1 MSDNIS
7 GFMSKLIEEYLENG
21 TNNENA
27 NENFSN
33 SGMQSYIAGKI
44 LAEDYINASP
54 LRDLHEKRLVHI
66 HDARGGRFLPYCCGL
81 SLSKLLTLGLANPAG
96 SSSKPAKHFDTAM
109 SHLGNMMGIS
119 QQEFSGAQ
127 AFSDVDVYLSPFI
140 RYDGLKYEDV
150 KQAWQQVIYDLNF
163 PRREG
168 YQTIF
173 GNLSFDL
180 TCPDHL
186 KDDYVI
192 RGGELQPETYS
203 EFQPEMDMCNMA
215 FLDVM
220 MEGDRY
226 GKPFSFPIPTYY
238 VTPTTDW
245 DSPVVNRIFK
255 LAAKFG
261 LPYFSNS
268 IGTGRK
274 PGAIRSQC
282 CRLSL
287 DMEEIQQLF
296 DTSGR
301 GIWDLGDS
309 TGSIAV
315 TTINMGQ
322 VGYHCSNLSDSK
334 LGTIFDDYDAAK
346 ENAVIEM
353 LDNLILPPIKEH
365 HIWKRDCVE
374 WGLAN
379 GLFPFTKN
387 YLPNFSTYFS
397 TVCTVGMNECC
408 LNLFGKPIHLC
419 QDFVVNALTHL
430 RTRLREFC
438 IETGFLWNMEEAP
451 AEGISHSLAMWDKE
465 HHPRCIVQGKGDGV
479 YYTNSSHCAVDEDIS
494 IVDEI
499 RCQEMF
505 KPIYNGGVLQHLF
518 IKEGAPDPM
527 GVKDLVR
534 NLCTNTKIPYI
545 AFTKSYAICNG
556 CGMTDDLSGTCPKCG
571 DITDVFS
578 RVTGYYRSTC
588 KYSDGKKAEFE
599 ARTQHAL
606 KEFL

>member
-1 MSDNIS
+1 MN
-7 GFMSKLIEEYLENG
+7 KLIEEYLENG
-21 TNNENA
+21 TGNENA

-33 SGMQSYIAGKI
+33 SGLQSYIAGKI
-44 LAEDYINASP
+44 LAEDYIEASP
-54 LRDLHEKRLVHI
+54 LKDLHKRRLVHV

-81 SLSKLLTLGLANPAG
+81 SLSKLLTLGLANPTG

-109 SHLGNMMGIS
+109 SHLGNMLGIS

-140 RYDGLKYEDV
+140 RYDGLKYGEV

-168 YQTIF
+168 YQTVF
-173 GNLSFDL
+173 CNLSFDL
-180 TCPDHL
+180 ECPDHL
-186 KDDYVI
+186 KDDHVI
-192 RGGELQPETYS
+192 RGGELQSDTYS
-203 EFQPEMDMCNMA
+203 EFQPEMDICNLA

-220 MEGDRY
+220 LEGDRHN
-226 GKPFSFPIPTYY
+226 KPFSFPIPTYY
-238 VTPTTDW
+238 ASPTTDW
-245 DSPVVNRIFK
+245 DSPVVNRIFD

-322 VGYHCSNLSDSK
+322 VGWQLAESED
-334 LGTIFDDYDAAK
+334 K
-346 ENAVIEM
+346 EESVIRM
-353 LDNLILPPIKEH
+353 LDTLILPPIKEH
-365 HIWKRDCVE
+365 HIWKRDNVE

-387 YLPNFSTYFS
+387 YLANFSTYFS
-397 TVCTVGMNECC
+397 TVCVLGMNECC
-408 LNLFGKPIHLC
+408 LNMFGKPIHLC
-419 QDFVVNALTHL
+419 QEFVVNILNHL
-430 RTRLREFC
+430 RARLREFC

-451 AEGISHSLAMWDKE
+451 AEGISYSLAVWDKA
-465 HHPRCIVQGKGDGV
+465 HYPGCIVQGTGDGV

-494 IVDEI
+494 ISEEI
-499 RCQEMF
+499 HCQEKF

-518 IKEGAPDPM
+518 IGEGSPAPS
-527 GVKDLVR
+527 GVKDLIR
-534 NLCTNTKIPYI
+534 NICTNTKIPYI

-556 CGMTDDLSGTCPKCG
+556 CGMTDDLSGICPKCDG
-571 DITDVFS
+571 VTDVFS
-578 RVTGYYRSTC
+578 RVTGYYRSTS
-588 KYSDGKKAEFE
+588 KYSDGKKAEFD
-599 ARTQHAL
+599 ARTQHTL
-606 KEFL
+606 KDFHP